1 MLSCFVIC
9 WLNYRN
15 DGVAGHLGHGGHG
28 GPLAAGQVRVAG
40 PAGVAIRD
48 R

>member
-1 MLSCFVIC
+1 MFCDLLVYF
-9 WLNYRN
+9 RN
-15 DGVAGHLGHGGHG
+15 GGVAGHLGHGGPG